1 MSTTAAWDKWQAYP
15 PNAYWAYYPVW
26 PVAPEQPDS
35 DSLTVL
41 ALAAL
46 LRQAGGRRSASAV
59 GHLYNHDCGLHRR
72 VIQASGGV
80 KGFVKAH
87 PDVFA
92 LDPPLY
98 GESCP
103 SIRLVQEVSSRRE
116 PCRYHRMGLCSRGA
130 DCRFYHDPA
139 IEVFASSSQQTGGSC
154 GSNAGEATPS
164 EHDTRISAVR
174 EQVKFYLSDS
184 NLRRDAFFHD
194 IISSSE
200 GGWIKVETILSC
212 RRIQQM
218 KVNEEEVLEALKMVD
233 WCELRQRS
241 EDEAPAV
248 RRKEPPPPLQV
259 VPPPAHQV
267 EASLSSSPLE
277 LVKHLKPDT
286 EWDEIIMDEARRSF
300 SLIRRSTWSEELLK
314 EEFDQLR
321 KGTAWV
327 VLKNKSGQMTRS
339 TAWYVASGCRCRYS
353 YADTNIDAA
362 TAPAWL
368 RRIEDRVL
376 GEGCGLSE
384 QDRPTCVNLNL
395 YLDGNQNVGWHSDDE
410 GLFRGCE
417 RDCRII
423 SASWGATRHFE
434 LALKDKNHVS
444 GRPSIFRETL
454 KRVELRNGDICT
466 MEGLFQ
472 KHYSHQLA
480 KEACEDGGSTPSEGL
495 TARINLTWR
504 YIAEHKPYC
513 PLARRW

>member
-1 MSTTAAWDKWQAYP
+1 MSAAATQPIWQAYP
-15 PNAYWAYYPVW
+15 PNPYWAYYPAW
-26 PVAPEQPDS
+26 PVAENDS
-35 DSLTVL
+35 STVI
-41 ALAAL
+41 ALVSL
-46 LRQAGGRRSASAV
+46 LRQAGGRRSASAI

-72 VIQASGGV
+72 VIQACGGV

-103 SIRLVQEVSSRRE
+103 SIRLVQEVGSRRE

-130 DCRFYHDPA
+130 DCRFSHDVEA
-139 IEVFASSSQQTGGSC
+139 NYATLAQQVGGSC
-154 GSNAGEATPS
+154 GSTAGVQLAPS
-164 EHDTRISAVR
+164 DHDARIGAIR

-194 IISSSE
+194 VISSAE
-200 GGWIKVETILSC
+200 GGWIKIETILSC

-218 KVNEEEVLEALKMVD
+218 KVKEEEVLEALTTVD
-233 WCELRQRS
+233 CLESRQRS
-241 EDEAPAV
+241 EDEAAAV
-248 RRKEPPPPLQV
+248 RRREPPPPLEV
-259 VPPPAHQV
+259 IPAPAHQI
-267 EASLSSSPLE
+267 EPSRSNSPLQ
-277 LVKHLKPDT
+277 LVKDLKPDA
-286 EWDEIIMDEARRSF
+286 EGLWAEVIMDEARRSF
-300 SLIRRSTWSEELLK
+300 SLLRRSTWSEELLK

-327 VLKNKSGQMTRS
+327 VLKNKIGQVTRS
-339 TAWYVASGCRCRYS
+339 SAWYVAAGCRCRYS
-353 YADTNIDAA
+353 YADTNIDASP
-362 TAPAWL
+362 TPAWL
-368 RRIEDRVL
+368 RKIEDRVL
-376 GEGCGLSE
+376 GEGCGLLE
-384 QDRPTCVNLNL
+384 KDRPTCVNLNL
-395 YLDGNQNVGWHSDDE
+395 YLDGNQSVGWHSDDE

-423 SASWGATRHFE
+423 SASWGATRNFE
-434 LALKDKNHVS
+434 LALKDKNHAS

-454 KRVELRNGDICT
+454 KRVELRSGDICT

-480 KEACEDGGSTPSEGL
+480 KEACEEGGGSLAEGV